1 MTIASW
7 NVNSVRARK
16 ERLLRWLEKNRP
28 DVVCLQET
36 KVIDADFPLAEATA
50 LGYHAALHGQKGY
63 NGVAILALEEPQAV
77 ERGFDDD
84 DADGHARFIVATVRG
99 VRIASVYVPN
109 GRAVGSDK
117 WDFKLAWLKRLR
129 AWLDR
134 RAMSEPLVLCGD
146 FNVAPEER
154 DVKNPAFWENTVLFH
169 PEARRALQEVTSWG
183 LVDVFR
189 RHNQSPGFYSWWDY
203 RMLGFPKND
212 GLRID
217 LLLATPPLAERS
229 VAASIDREERKGA
242 LPSDHAPVIAGFNL
256 ESSPSDLQS
265 PPSDSG
271 SVHGQSS

>member
-7 NVNSVRARK
+7 NVNSVRARR

-36 KVIDADFPLAEATA
+36 KVTDADFPLAETTA
-50 LGYHAALHGQKGY
+50 LGYYAVLHGQKGY
-63 NGVAILALEEPQAV
+63 NGVAILAIEQPQAV
-77 ERGFDDD
+77 ERGFGDDGD
-84 DADGHARFIVATVRG
+84 DAHARFIVATVRG
-99 VRIASVYVPN
+99 VRVASVYVPN

-134 RAMSEPLVLCGD
+134 RAVSEPLVLCGD

-154 DVKNPAFWENTVLFH
+154 DVKNPAFWSGTVLFH

-189 RHNQSPGFYSWWDY
+189 RHNQEAGFYSWWDY

-217 LLLATPPLAERS
+217 LVLATPPLAERS
-229 VAASIDREERKGA
+229 VAASIDREERKGK

-256 ESSPSDLQS
+256 QS

-271 SVHGQSS
+271 SVHAQSS